1 MPIKIN
7 LLAEAQIAEDLRRR
21 DPVKRAIYVGSFL
34 VALALVW
41 SSSIQLQVVIN
52 NSELNQIQASI
63 QARSNEWQAVVDNQK
78 KISDAQARLA
88 ALQQF
93 SKARFLL
100 GNFLNA
106 LQQLDFDGVQL
117 AHVKLAQSSSS
128 LPGSFATTS
137 NGHTTPGQPA
147 TAAEKIV
154 FTLDARD
161 VSASP
166 GDQVSKF
173 KDVLA
178 NADYF
183 KAMLIDT
190 NSVQLTSLSSPQS
203 GSDGKAFVLF
213 TLECDLSH
221 KIQ

>member
-7 LLAEAQIAEDLRRR
+7 LLAEDQIAEDLRRR

-52 NSELNQIQASI
+52 NSELNQIQARI
-63 QARSNEWQAVVDNQK
+63 QARTNEWQAVVDNQK

-93 SKARFLL
+93 SKSRFLV

-117 AHVKLAQSSSS
+117 AHVKLVQSSYS

-137 NGHTTPGQPA
+137 NGHVTPGQPA

-173 KDVLA
+173 KDVIA
-178 NADYF
+178 DADYF
-183 KAMLIDT
+183 KSMLIDT
-190 NSVQLTSLSSPQS
+190 NGVQLSSLSSPQS
-203 GSDGKAFVLF
+203 GPDGKAFVLF
-213 TLECDLSH
+213 TLECDLAH